1 MIVVVLIQA
10 INIFVNVL
18 AFLIL
23 AYIILS
29 YFMSPYHPIRSFV
42 DRLVEPLL
50 APIRRVVPLIGMF
63 DFSPIILIILVQ
75 LISGVL
81 IRLLLLLR

>member
-1 MIVVVLIQA
+1 MNVVLAQA
-10 INIFVNVL
+10 ISWFSQLIVILVL
-18 AFLIL
+18 AHV
-23 AYIILS
+23 ILS

-50 APIRRVVPLIGMF
+50 APIRRVVPLVGMF

-75 LISGVL
+75 LIARVVIS
-81 IRLLLLLR
+81 LLFL